1 MATEANTISVVI
13 VDGIVFSLYFG
24 FFLNCYRIC
33 WSTRAV
39 LTKLFFFVC
48 LFVLNT
54 LDRIDRFSEAT
65 AID

>member
-13 VDGIVFSLYFG
+13 VDGIDFSLYFG

-39 LTKLFFFVC
+39 LTKLFFC
-48 LFVLNT
+48 LF
-54 LDRIDRFSEAT
+54 ICFEY
-65 AID
+65 IG